1 METQGAKN
9 KEESQIGCLITP
21 IVIVLFIISFYICCM
36 FFEDVQSYTAP
47 DVSTWIE
54 FVCLPLGMLFA
65 LIRGRAISKDKQE
78 RIWPLV
84 WKTYSIL
91 LTFLLP
97 IFVFS
102 TFLWINYIGSD
113 PMTRH
118 EELVTVEKHKGRRS
132 VGVDMTVRFE
142 DGWERTVE
150 IKEYDIDTTLPV
162 ESAFTY
168 YWEKY
173 KIGTTLPVTI
183 ERGLFG
189 IDVIVE
195 WGFENDEHTVLLP
208 DLEEKDQ

>member
-1 METQGAKN
+1 
-9 KEESQIGCLITP
+9 
-21 IVIVLFIISFYICCM
+21 
-36 FFEDVQSYTAP
+36 
-47 DVSTWIE
+47 
-54 FVCLPLGMLFA
+54 
-65 LIRGRAISKDKQE
+65 
-78 RIWPLV
+78 
-84 WKTYSIL
+84 
-91 LTFLLP
+91 
-97 IFVFS
+97 
-102 TFLWINYIGSD
+102 
-113 PMTRH
+113 MTRH